1 MATSTTTPSD
11 SFAQAVAEQTAAA
24 EVITEAIAKE
34 NTVILGFCTS
44 LIEQTLD
51 AMGKLADLVKN
62 TTDTATNPAT
72 TDEIMRKVL
81 DNIQQQPAQAPQT
94 LETTQAGVSADSQ
107 VTEAVFVQAM
117 NLTIKNTIT
126 AQQNLYIIAQAT
138 TVQTISTILSI
149 ASASISAKL
158 K

>member
-11 SFAQAVAEQTAAA
+11 SFAQVVADQTAAA
-24 EVITEAIAKE
+24 EVITEAIGKQ

-44 LIEQTLD
+44 LIGQTLD
-51 AMGKLADLVKN
+51 AMTKLAELVKN
-62 TTDTATNPAT
+62 TNDAPSNPAT

-107 VTEAVFVQAM
+107 ITEAVFVQEM
-117 NLTIKNTIT
+117 NQTIKNTIT
-126 AQQNLYIIAQAT
+126 AQQQLYVLAQAA